1 MRSQLFLKTLNCLK
15 YGKNDQ
21 RVTPE
26 PLMRKHKTGSA
37 KHGGIV
43 QIAHQRS
50 SIRAVADFK
59 AITCPPTQNFIKCIN
74 LKFITSPAIALIQC
88 CAIVLS
94 FLFSVCVGK
103 DTLFDKLWLVRL
115 DCAAWQCVWL

>member
-1 MRSQLFLKTLNCLK
+1 MRSQLFLKILNRLK

-43 QIAHQRS
+43 QIAHQRL
-50 SIRAVADFK
+50 AVWLVADFE
-59 AITCPPTQNFIKCIN
+59 ALSYQGTTTFDTGCAAQICTA
-74 LKFITSPAIALIQC
+74 PAINYTAC
-88 CAIVLS
+88 CQQFFI
-94 FLFSVCVGK
+94 FSI
-103 DTLFDKLWLVRL
+103 
-115 DCAAWQCVWL
+115 